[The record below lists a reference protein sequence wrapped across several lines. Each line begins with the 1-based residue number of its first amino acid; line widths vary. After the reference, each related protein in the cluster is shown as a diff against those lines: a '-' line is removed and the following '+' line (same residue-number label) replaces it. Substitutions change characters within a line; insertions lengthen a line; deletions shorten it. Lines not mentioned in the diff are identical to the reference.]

1 MFVFS
6 LHSLEIVELAVPE
19 NSSASFNVLQIFTR
33 FPCKSKILTPFCL
46 LGTEDFFQD
55 LQYS

>member
-19 NSSASFNVLQIFTR
+19 NSSASFSVLQVFIKL
-33 FPCKSKILTPFCL
+33 PCKSKILTPFCL
-46 LGTEDFFQD
+46 LGADCFFQD